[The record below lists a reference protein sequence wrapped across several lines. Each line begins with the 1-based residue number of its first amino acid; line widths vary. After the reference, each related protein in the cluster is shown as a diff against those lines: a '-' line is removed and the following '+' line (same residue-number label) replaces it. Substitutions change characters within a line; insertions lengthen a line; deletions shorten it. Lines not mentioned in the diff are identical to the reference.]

1 MFNEE
6 SPQTRYIQFSKSYQE
21 ARVRIPETAAPHGG
35 LSADGSAQKP
45 VLYAAVQP
53 GFQIPTNIS

>member
-35 LSADGSAQKP
+35 LSADGGAQKP
-45 VLYAAVQP
+45 VLYAAVQLE
-53 GFQIPTNIS
+53 FSL